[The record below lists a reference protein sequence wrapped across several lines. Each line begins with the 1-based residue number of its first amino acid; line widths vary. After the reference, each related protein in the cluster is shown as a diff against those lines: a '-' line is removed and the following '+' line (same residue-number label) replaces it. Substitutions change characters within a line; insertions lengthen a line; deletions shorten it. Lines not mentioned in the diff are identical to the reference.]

1 MNSAVFQTGIIDVG
15 AHTVRLEI
23 FEVGETGDYQ
33 ILESLT
39 RASRLGTDVFRSGF
53 VSPESADAF
62 SAVMCDYAAILREYG
77 IQKVRAFATSAIREA
92 GNRDLIIDR
101 IRHDSG
107 IELEIMESAAEIE
120 LVYLSMKEQLQ
131 QFELSE
137 EEPIIAVV
145 IGSGS
150 LFVIL
155 LRKGELKFCEEIPLG
170 TDRFSGLFGSDK
182 VTSVQ
187 FFEELRA
194 LDIPQRLAESAGF
207 LPGESVHFI
216 TMGAAPRLVA
226 GEKHSNV
233 LMNTGDVKA
242 MIAEFMDIPV
252 SQIADSFG
260 ISADDAAAGVG
271 AAVMLEC
278 FQKLFNCK
286 EFICLSRSTREAAV
300 AHMIRMERTPGI
312 EPFRDDLRSLC
323 YAIGNKYGFDAVHAG
338 VVAGTSLKILE
349 TLREGFNFP
358 PRSEMLLEVAAP
370 LHDIGR
376 FVDTRDHNLHSCY
389 LISATQLPGLTPA
402 EHRIVALIAGAHR
415 GNVDSFLSG
424 TDNLFPEHRVLVLKL
439 AAVLRAADALDCAR
453 EGKFRNISMSRSGVV
468 LEFMGS
474 GGDFYSES
482 RELELKGGLFSKV
495 FGMKVRIQEG

>member
-155 LRKGELKFCEEIPLG
+155 LRKGELKFCEEI
-170 TDRFSGLFGSDK
+170 
-182 VTSVQ
+182 Q
-187 FFEELRA
+187 
-194 LDIPQRLAESAGF
+194 
-207 LPGESVHFI
+207 
-216 TMGAAPRLVA
+216 
-226 GEKHSNV
+226 
-233 LMNTGDVKA
+233 
-242 MIAEFMDIPV
+242 
-252 SQIADSFG
+252 
-260 ISADDAAAGVG
+260 
-271 AAVMLEC
+271 
-278 FQKLFNCK
+278 
-286 EFICLSRSTREAAV
+286 
-300 AHMIRMERTPGI
+300 
-312 EPFRDDLRSLC
+312 
-323 YAIGNKYGFDAVHAG
+323 
-338 VVAGTSLKILE
+338 
-349 TLREGFNFP
+349 
-358 PRSEMLLEVAAP
+358 
-370 LHDIGR
+370 IGR
-376 FVDTRDHNLHSCY
+376 
-389 LISATQLPGLTPA
+389 
-402 EHRIVALIAGAHR
+402 AH
-415 GNVDSFLSG
+415 V
-424 TDNLFPEHRVLVLKL
+424 
-439 AAVLRAADALDCAR
+439 
-453 EGKFRNISMSRSGVV
+453 
-468 LEFMGS
+468 
-474 GGDFYSES
+474 
-482 RELELKGGLFSKV
+482 
-495 FGMKVRIQEG
+495 